1 MENETIFRDKSIER
15 ISSPDQLNDYIR
27 LSNPGVWFILA
38 AITVILAGACVFG
51 IFGHIDS
58 YVPAVGIAKNGKMV
72 CLVKK
77 EYGDRFT
84 EDMKLKI
91 DNEEYRASVRNPKPV
106 TVWDSTDPYALFI
119 GDMQPGEWIY
129 EIDVEGSFTD
139 GAYEANLITEEVS
152 PLSFLFSGEKSE

>member
-15 ISSPDQLNDYIR
+15 ISSPEQLNDYIR

-38 AITVILAGACVFG
+38 SILVILTGACIFAV
-51 IFGHIDS
+51 FGHIDS
-58 YVPAVGIAKNGKMV
+58 SVPAVGIAKNGKMV

-84 EDMKLKI
+84 GEMKLKI
-91 DNEEYRASVRNPKPV
+91 DDNEYNVSLRDSKPA
-106 TVWDSTDPYALFI
+106 TVWDTTDPYALFI

-129 EIDVEGSFTD
+129 EIDVDGTFTD
-139 GAYEANLITEEVS
+139 GSYEASLITEEIS
-152 PLSFLFSGEKSE
+152 PFSFIFDNEQK

>member
-38 AITVILAGACVFG
+38 SILVILAGACIFG

-58 YVPAVGIAKNGKMV
+58 SVPAVGIATNGSMV

-84 EDMKLKI
+84 DNMKLKI
-91 DNEEYRASVRNPKPV
+91 DDTEYNVALRDSKPV
-106 TVWDSTDPYALFI
+106 TVWDTTDPYALFL
-119 GDMQPGEWIY
+119 GNMQPGEWVY
-129 EIDVEGSFTD
+129 EIDVDGTFTD
-139 GAYEANLITEEVS
+139 GSYEATLITEKVT
-152 PLSFLFSGEKSE
+152 PLSFIFSNKD

>member
-38 AITVILAGACVFG
+38 SILVILAGACIFG

-58 YVPAVGIAKNGKMV
+58 TVPAVGIARDGRMV

-77 EYGDRFT
+77 EYGERFT
-84 EDMKLKI
+84 DDMKLKI
-91 DNEEYRASVRNPKPV
+91 DNEEYGVSVRSPKPA
-106 TVWDSTDPYALFI
+106 TVWDTTDPYALFI

-129 EIDVEGSFTD
+129 EIDVDGTFTD
-139 GAYEANLITEEVS
+139 GSYKASLITEEVS
-152 PLSFLFSGEKSE
+152 PLSFLFNRE